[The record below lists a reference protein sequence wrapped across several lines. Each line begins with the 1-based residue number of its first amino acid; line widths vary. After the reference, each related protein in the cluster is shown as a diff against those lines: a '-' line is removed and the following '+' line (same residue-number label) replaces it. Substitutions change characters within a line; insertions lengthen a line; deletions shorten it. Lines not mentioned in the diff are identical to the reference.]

1 MQTSS
6 TRSSY
11 SKHSLVC
18 CRSLLI
24 ADLPLVHQIGE
35 REQDGTRPRGVM
47 RSLADCVS
55 LYVLHRNTMANETD
69 AAVSGGVAC
78 QTRVVFLA
86 VVVTTRGTLAR

>member
-18 CRSLLI
+18 RRSLLI

-35 REQDGTRPRGVM
+35 REQDGTRPRGV
-47 RSLADCVS
+47 RSLAERVS
-55 LYVLHRNTMANETD
+55 LYVLHLNTMANETD
-69 AAVSGGVAC
+69 ASVSGGVAC